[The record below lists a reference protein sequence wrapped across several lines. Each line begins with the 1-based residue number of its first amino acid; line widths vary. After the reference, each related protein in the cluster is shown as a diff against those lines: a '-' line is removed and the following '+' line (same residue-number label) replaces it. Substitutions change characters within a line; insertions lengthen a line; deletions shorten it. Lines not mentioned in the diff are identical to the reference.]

1 MRVSSFF
8 ALLDKCNV
16 ITLAKMT
23 FRELNDRNYFE
34 VNAIH
39 VEILL
44 PDIVALAI
52 PENKPGAIYHIKLVV
67 QITNNT
73 LEPFTMSF
81 DDTFIPEVVN
91 SDGQTLQG
99 VFVIYE
105 QEPTNQSNISQQQNW
120 RLKLRCLF
128 SRLVNF
134 NRRKYPINVNF
145 WLVQPGSKSASH
157 LNGRLFWQSD
167 LLILKLSTKD
177 FSLDFEYF
185 RPRTYYYFNNL
196 QLGNYQLRF
205 IYLNKFSSSYNES
218 DAIDVTNLPQIASS
232 HSTAAF
238 VNFRLIQPVEPNN
251 SAVKVD
257 GIRFETLMPER
268 VLTLPEKKRGIKT
281 CMQLG
286 IHITNNMLEA
296 VRFSFFATII
306 PQLVGADGQVHLQG
320 YYGNHIKIRL
330 ESDFPLVMPGENF
343 TFFLYS
349 LLYWQKRDQFILR
362 IEAGDGGYCI
372 FTDIKAGVYQIRLT
386 YNNKDAMAEI
396 YDRETRNT
404 KLIEGIWMGIVSTP
418 KVEFRL
424 V

>member
-1 MRVSSFF
+1 
-8 ALLDKCNV
+8 
-16 ITLAKMT
+16 MT

-52 PENKPGAIYHIKLVV
+52 PKNKLGAIYHIKLVV

-73 LEPFTMSF
+73 LEPFSMSF
-81 DDTFIPEVVN
+81 DDTFIPELVN

-99 VFVIYE
+99 ILVIYE
-105 QEPTNQSNISQQQNW
+105 QEPTNRLNISQQQNW
-120 RLKLRCLF
+120 RFKLRYLL

-134 NRRKYPINVNF
+134 NRRKYPINVNS

-157 LNGRLFWQSD
+157 LNGRLFWQND
-167 LLILKLSTKD
+167 LQILELSTKD

-185 RPRTYYYFNNL
+185 RPRTYYSFNRL
-196 QLGNYQLRF
+196 QPGKYQLRF
-205 IYLNKFSSSYNES
+205 IYFNKFSSSYNNES
-218 DAIDVTNLPQIASS
+218 DAIQVTKLPQIASS
-232 HSTAAF
+232 YPTAAF
-238 VNFRLIQPVEPNN
+238 ANFRLVRPVEPNS
-251 SAVKVD
+251 SAVEVD
-257 GIRFETLMPER
+257 GIHFETLMPER
-268 VLTLPEKKRGIKT
+268 VLRLPEKKRDIKT
-281 CMQLG
+281 RMQLG
-286 IHITNNMLEA
+286 IRITNNTPMS

-306 PQLVGADGQVHLQG
+306 PQLVGADGQLHLQG
-320 YYGNHIKIRL
+320 YYRTHTKRPL
-330 ESDFPLVMPGENF
+330 ESDFPLVMPGENI
-343 TFFLYS
+343 TFFPYS

-372 FTDIKAGVYQIRLT
+372 FKALKAGVYQIQLT
-386 YNNKDAMAEI
+386 YNNKDTMAEI
-396 YDRETRNT
+396 YDRENMNT

-418 KVEFRL
+418 KVEFSL

>member
-1 MRVSSFF
+1 
-8 ALLDKCNV
+8 
-16 ITLAKMT
+16 MT
-23 FRELNDRNYFE
+23 FKGLNDRNYFE

-39 VEILL
+39 VEIML

-81 DDTFIPEVVN
+81 DDTFIPELVN

-99 VFVIYE
+99 ILVIYE

-134 NRRKYPINVNF
+134 NRRKYPINFNS

-157 LNGRLFWQSD
+157 LNGRLFWQND
-167 LLILKLSTKD
+167 LLILELSTKD

-185 RPRTYYYFNNL
+185 RPRTYYSFNRL
-196 QLGNYQLRF
+196 QPGNYQLRF
-205 IYLNKFSSSYNES
+205 IYFNKFSNSYNES
-218 DAIDVTNLPQIASS
+218 DAIEFTKIPQIASS
-232 HSTAAF
+232 HPTAAF
-238 VNFRLIQPVEPNN
+238 VNFRLIRPVEPNS
-251 SAVKVD
+251 SAVEVD

-268 VLTLPEKKRGIKT
+268 ILTLPEKKRDIKT
-281 CMQLG
+281 RIQLG
-286 IHITNNMLEA
+286 IRITNNTPTA

-306 PQLVGADGQVHLQG
+306 PQLVGADGQLHLQG
-320 YYGNHIKIRL
+320 YYRNHIKIRL
-330 ESDFPLVMPGENF
+330 ESYFPLVMPGENF
-343 TFFLYS
+343 TFFSYS
-349 LLYWQKRDQFILR
+349 LLYWQKSDQFILR

-372 FTDIKAGVYQIRLT
+372 FKDIKAGVYQIQLT

-396 YDRETRNT
+396 YD
-404 KLIEGIWMGIVSTP
+404 L
-418 KVEFRL
+418 
-424 V
+424 